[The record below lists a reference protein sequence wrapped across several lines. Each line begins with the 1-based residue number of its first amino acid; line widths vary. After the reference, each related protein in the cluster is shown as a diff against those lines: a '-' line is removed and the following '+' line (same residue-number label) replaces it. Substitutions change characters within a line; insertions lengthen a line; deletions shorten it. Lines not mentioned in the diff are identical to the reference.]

1 MERKK
6 PMGKRVTLA
15 DIAKVAG
22 VTPATVQRALKGL
35 EGVGDE
41 QRQNILRV
49 AKEMNYRPN
58 VLASTLKKGE
68 VNIAIVLPDAEDEIS
83 ITRPACGTGYRPCWT
98 APTDTW

>member
-49 AKEMNYRPN
+49 ATEMNYGQPVGRGAGRAGRF
-58 VLASTLKKGE
+58 LRIHGE
-68 VNIAIVLPDAEDEIS
+68 
-83 ITRPACGTGYRPCWT
+83 GTPLLL
-98 APTDTW
+98 

>member
-68 VNIAIVLPDAEDEIS
+68 VNIAIVLPDAEDENQYYAAS
-83 ITRPACGTGYRPCWT
+83 RGTGCRPCWT
-98 APTDTW
+98 VPTDTW